1 MERENFLINYM
12 SSITMFFENSNPDMG
27 ENLNNFGLK
36 RKFN

>member
-1 MERENFLINYM
+1 MERDYFLNNYM
-12 SSITMFFENSNPDMG
+12 SSITMFFENSNPGMG